1 MKRMRFALIAALLV
15 SLLSVPLWAADSST
29 ENEVLKAVE
38 EAVAILEKDGSA
50 GLEKV
55 SKIRFGDG
63 NYVFVN
69 DLDGKTLMH
78 IKPHLIGQ
86 VLLGLKDDT
95 GKRFFAEFIKV
106 VKSNSQTQNGKTVF
120 TGKGWVS
127 YRWPKPGEKTFSPK
141 ISYVQGCLMGDA
153 NVYVGAGIYK

>member
-1 MKRMRFALIAALLV
+1 MRCSKRLRRRLP
-15 SLLSVPLWAADSST
+15 SL
-29 ENEVLKAVE
+29 K
-38 EAVAILEKDGSA
+38 KDGSA

-95 GKRFFAEFIKV
+95 GKRFFRRIY
-106 VKSNSQTQNGKTVF
+106 KSRQEQLTE
-120 TGKGWVS
+120 
-127 YRWPKPGEKTFSPK
+127 PKMEKQSSPAKAGFPTAGPNRAKKPSLPK